1 MAKIPR
7 RAQPLAEPREDESE
21 HEPKPS
27 VKKRNFKTSESKP
40 AKVGAANR
48 TRTTH
53 HLISE
58 SEEEDDDSEEEE
70 VKPRS
75 KKVQKQKKEVRRRV
89 VPPGFQLMLDIIIQ
103 SDVSS
108 SSALKKDGDMNYVDL
123 GGKKRASASEFK
135 GQRYINIREYYVD
148 KASGEEKPGKKGIA
162 LNAEQWKVFKQN
174 IDTLDELFGS
184 K

>member
-7 RAQPLAEPREDESE
+7 RAQPPAESSEDESE
-21 HEPKPS
+21 HEPTPS
-27 VKKRNFKTSESKP
+27 VKKRKSKTSESKP

-48 TRTTH
+48 THTTH
-53 HLISE
+53 CLIVFKKGKKKAQSE
-58 SEEEDDDSEEEE
+58 SEEDDDSEEEE

-75 KKVQKQKKEVRRRV
+75 KKVQKQKKE
-89 VPPGFQLMLDIIIQ
+89 

-108 SSALKKDGDMNYVDL
+108 SGPLKQDGDMKYVDL

-174 IDTLDELFGS
+174 IDTLDELFAS

>member
-7 RAQPLAEPREDESE
+7 RAQPPAESSEDESE

-27 VKKRNFKTSESKP
+27 VKKRKSKTSESKP
-40 AKVGAANR
+40 VKVGAANR

-53 HLISE
+53 RLIKVQSE
-58 SEEEDDDSEEEE
+58 SEEDDDDSEEEE

-75 KKVQKQKKEVRRRV
+75 KKVQKQKKE
-89 VPPGFQLMLDIIIQ
+89 

-108 SSALKKDGDMNYVDL
+108 SGALKQDGDMKYVDL

>member
-7 RAQPLAEPREDESE
+7 RGQAPADSSEEESE
-21 HEPKPS
+21 HELKPS
-27 VKKRNFKTSESKP
+27 IKKRKSKTSESKP
-40 AKVGAANR
+40 AKKSKKKVQ
-48 TRTTH
+48 
-53 HLISE
+53 SE

-70 VKPRS
+70 VKPR
-75 KKVQKQKKEVRRRV
+75 KKVQKQKKE
-89 VPPGFQLMLDIIIQ
+89 

-108 SSALKKDGDMNYVDL
+108 SSALKQDGDMEYVDL

>member
-7 RAQPLAEPREDESE
+7 RAQPPAESSEDESE

-27 VKKRNFKTSESKP
+27 VKKRKSKTSESKP

-48 TRTTH
+48 TRKGKKKVQ
-53 HLISE
+53 SE
-58 SEEEDDDSEEEE
+58 SEEEDDSEEEE

-75 KKVQKQKKEVRRRV
+75 KKLQKQKKE
-89 VPPGFQLMLDIIIQ
+89 

-108 SSALKKDGDMNYVDL
+108 AGALKQDGDMKYVDL

>member
-7 RAQPLAEPREDESE
+7 RAPPTAESSEDESE

-27 VKKRNFKTSESKP
+27 VKKRKSRTSESKP
-40 AKVGAANR
+40 VKVGAVNR

-53 HLISE
+53 RLIVFEEGE
-58 SEEEDDDSEEEE
+58 SEGEDDDSEEE

-75 KKVQKQKKEVRRRV
+75 KKVQKQKKE
-89 VPPGFQLMLDIIIQ
+89 

-108 SSALKKDGDMNYVDL
+108 SGALKQDGDMKYVDL
-123 GGKKRASASEFK
+123 GGKKRASTSEFK

>member
-7 RAQPLAEPREDESE
+7 RAQPPAESSEDESE

-27 VKKRNFKTSESKP
+27 VKKRKSKTSESKP
-40 AKVGAANR
+40 AKQGKKKAQ
-48 TRTTH
+48 T
-53 HLISE
+53 E
-58 SEEEDDDSEEEE
+58 SEEDDDSEEEE

-75 KKVQKQKKEVRRRV
+75 KKVQKQKKE
-89 VPPGFQLMLDIIIQ
+89 